1 VLSNLQSLYLSET
14 KVSDDQVAELK
25 KALPKAQ
32 IIYTSWVTR
41 NERRGNQ

>member
-1 VLSNLQSLYLSET
+1 
-14 KVSDDQVAELK
+14 LK
-25 KALPKAQ
+25 KALPKPQ